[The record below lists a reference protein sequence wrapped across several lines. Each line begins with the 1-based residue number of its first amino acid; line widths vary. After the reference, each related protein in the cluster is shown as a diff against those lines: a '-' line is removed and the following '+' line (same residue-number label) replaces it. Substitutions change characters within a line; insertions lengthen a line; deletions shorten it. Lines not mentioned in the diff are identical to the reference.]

1 VSSRRPFLYSL
12 LFDTVLR
19 RMDPER
25 AHEVAF
31 AAIRTAGGVPL
42 LRDVVQ
48 GALAPYLGRGAGGPG
63 SVEVLGKVV
72 PAPFGLAGGF
82 DKNAR
87 AVRGL
92 TMLGFAFVEVG
103 TVTAHAQPGNE
114 KPRLWRELDV
124 RGVRN
129 RMGFNNEGAA
139 AAARRLE
146 HLRST
151 PAGRAVLVGANIG
164 KTKVTPAAEAPGDYA
179 TSASLLAPFAD
190 YLVVNVS
197 SPNTPGLRD
206 LQEVESLRPILVAV
220 REAADASTAAAGVG
234 RVPLLVKI
242 APDLADADVDA
253 VAGLVDELDLDGV
266 VAVNTTIDH
275 DRGPGGLSGPPVRAR
290 GLAVVT
296 RLRARLG
303 PGRAIIGV
311 GGITTAHDARDY
323 LHAGADLVQGYT
335 GFLYQGPFWAARIN
349 RSLVRHPEPRLH
361 TGPDEEPGAGTD
373 ETGPAGEGTQR

>member
-1 VSSRRPFLYSL
+1 MSARRPFLYSL
-12 LFDTVLR
+12 LFDTVFR

-31 AAIRTAGGVPL
+31 GLIRTAGSVPL

-48 GALAPYLGRGAGGPG
+48 GALAPYLGRGAGGRG
-63 SVEVLGKVV
+63 SVEVLGRTF

-82 DKNAR
+82 DKDAR
-87 AVRGL
+87 GVRGL
-92 TMLGFAFVEVG
+92 TMLGFAFVEIG

-114 KPRLWRELDV
+114 RPRLWRELDV

-146 HLRST
+146 ALRAT
-151 PAGRAVLVGANIG
+151 PAGRAVVVGANIG

-179 TSASLLAPFAD
+179 TSASLLAPHAD

-220 REAADASTAAAGVG
+220 REAADVATEAAGSP

-253 VAGLVDELDLDGV
+253 VADLVDELDLDGV
-266 VAVNTTIDH
+266 VAVNTTIGH
-275 DRGPGGLSGPPVRAR
+275 DRGPGGLSGPPVRPR
-290 GLAVVT
+290 GLAVVA

-303 PGRAIIGV
+303 AQRAIIGV

-349 RSLVRHPEPRLH
+349 RSLVRHPEPRMH
-361 TGPDEEPGAGTD
+361 AGADGADGADDER
-373 ETGPAGEGTQR
+373 TQR

>member
-1 VSSRRPFLYSL
+1 VSNRRPFLYSL
-12 LFDTVLR
+12 LFDTVFR

-25 AHEVAF
+25 AHEVAS
-31 AAIRTAGGVPL
+31 AAIRAAGSVPL
-42 LRDVVQ
+42 VRDVVQ

-63 SVEVLGKVV
+63 SVEVLGRVF

-82 DKNAR
+82 DKDAR

-103 TVTAHAQPGNE
+103 TVTAHPQPGNE
-114 KPRLWRELDV
+114 RPRLWRELDV

-146 HLRST
+146 ALRAT
-151 PAGRAVLVGANIG
+151 PAGRAVVVGANIG
-164 KTKVTPAAEAPGDYA
+164 KTKVTPAAEAAGDYA
-179 TSASLLAPFAD
+179 TSASLLAPYAD

-206 LQEVESLRPILVAV
+206 LQEVETLRPILVAV
-220 REAADASTAAAGVG
+220 REAADVATRAAGAA

-253 VAGLVDELDLDGV
+253 VADLVDELDLDGV

-275 DRGPGGLSGPPVRAR
+275 ARGPGGLSGPPVRAR

-303 PGRAIIGV
+303 PARVVIGV

-349 RSLVRHPEPRLH
+349 RSLVRHPEPRMHLPANGA
-361 TGPDEEPGAGTD
+361 GPDGTGGTTDDEEAG
-373 ETGPAGEGTQR
+373 R